1 MKSESHEK
9 SAQQYF
15 DYLAERF
22 PVMCASDEFHF
33 LPRAESA
40 VRYYDRMD
48 NLDADVMVQVI
59 SDLKTFK
66 KQFKDASRLEKN
78 FEKQIDLEL
87 LGANAA
93 GILIAFD
100 RQPIWRH
107 NPLLYLKIA
116 FIGLDHARNKPCSGT
131 EEKIERVLAR
141 LDSVPRLMD
150 QAIKNIDAVPESY
163 HGSALAMLVDC
174 REYLKTEI
182 CSFLKPRTHLMDAM
196 VQNTI
201 SALDA
206 LKGFLE
212 TNRPVSDDHFIGTSL
227 EENLKEHFL
236 YSRDL
241 TEVYRIA
248 QSEWQE
254 NLTLLNDLQ
263 SRLDPEKTWQAIYHG
278 YNRENAAET
287 DTFTFYRE
295 EIDRICRFF
304 DRIGLSRNKYFRSME
319 IKETP
324 IYLRSVRSAASF
336 GAALTADPEEK
347 SYFYITT
354 HLFSKDSELYLKKRF
369 HREYRFLIAH
379 EAIPG
384 HHLLDSVR
392 RSLKNPVRRQIESPF
407 FYEGWATFA
416 ESFLFEYG
424 YIKDTMAHL
433 VHIKRNLWRSAR
445 CQIDVG
451 ISQGMMKREDAVSL
465 LKTSGF
471 SIQEAERQVDRFR
484 LNPGYQVCYSLG
496 DYEFRNLKD
505 IFGQQFESTVF
516 YNELLTGGELPFDLI
531 RKRLEHVLSKD
542 PGGSTPKTQQSP

>member
-1 MKSESHEK
+1 MKPESHGK
-9 SAQQYF
+9 SVQHYF

-40 VRYYDRMD
+40 VRYYDRLD
-48 NLDADVMVQVI
+48 NLDADAMAQVI
-59 SDLKTFK
+59 SDLKAFK
-66 KQFKDASRLEKN
+66 RHFKDASRCENNLEK
-78 FEKQIDLEL
+78 KIDFEL
-87 LGANAA
+87 LGANAT

-100 RQPIWRH
+100 RQRIWRH

-116 FIGLDHARNKPCSGT
+116 FIGLDHARNKPCSGI
-131 EEKIERVLAR
+131 EEKTVRVLAR
-141 LDSVPRLMD
+141 LDSVPRLID
-150 QAIKNIDAVPESY
+150 QAIKNIDAVPESC
-163 HGSALAMLVDC
+163 HRPALAMLMDC
-174 REYLKTEI
+174 REYLETEI
-182 CSFLKPRTHLMDAM
+182 CSFLEPRTRLMDAM
-196 VQNTI
+196 IQNTI

-212 TNRPVSDDHFIGTSL
+212 TNRPVADNGFIGTSI
-227 EENLKEHFL
+227 EENLQEHFL

-241 TEVYRIA
+241 SEVFRIA
-248 QSEWQE
+248 QNQWQE
-254 NLTLLNDLQ
+254 NLTRLEDLQ
-263 SRLDPEKTWQAIYHG
+263 SRLDPAKSWQEIYHG
-278 YNRENAAET
+278 DTGENAIET
-287 DTFTFYRE
+287 DTFTLYRE

-304 DRIGLSRNKYFRSME
+304 DRIGLSRKAFHRSME
-319 IKETP
+319 IRETP

-347 SYFYITT
+347 SYFFITT
-354 HLFSKDSELYLKKRF
+354 HLFDKDSELYLKKRF

-379 EAIPG
+379 EAVPG

-392 RSLKNPVRRQIESPF
+392 RSLKNPVRRQVESPF

-433 VHIKRNLWRSAR
+433 VHIKRNLWRCAR

-465 LKTSGF
+465 LMTSGF
-471 SIQEAERQVDRFR
+471 SIQEANRQVDRFR

-505 IFGQQFESTVF
+505 IFGPQFESTVF

-531 RKRLEHVLSKD
+531 RKRLEHALSKTSD
-542 PGGSTPKTQQSP
+542 GSTSNSR